1 MQAPA
6 DMVQNPA
13 PGDSAR
19 ARIEQAAQGLLYTS
33 ESDYPFDFVS
43 VAGAGAAVTP
53 EQFAALVGKA
63 GQPASEVDL
72 DRFFSRHIEK
82 VDAADGP
89 STALIPRYQALKAAL
104 AGLDNVRVF
113 RIGSVTIDC
122 YVVGASAQGL
132 QGVHTVSIE
141 T

>member
-1 MQAPA
+1 MTPV

-19 ARIEQAAQGLLYTS
+19 ARLEQAAQGLLYTS
-33 ESDYPFDFVS
+33 ESDYPFDYVS
-43 VAGAGAAVTP
+43 LPGAGAAVTP

-63 GQPASEVDL
+63 GQPAQEIDL
-72 DRFFSRHIEK
+72 ERFFARHIDR

-89 STALIPRYQALKAAL
+89 SMALVPRYQALKAAL
-104 AGLDNVRVF
+104 AGLGSVRVF
-113 RIGSVTIDC
+113 RVGSVTIDC
-122 YVVGASAQGL
+122 YVVGATPAGL
-132 QGVHTVSIE
+132 QGLHTVSVE